1 MRLVYSA
8 DLHSIGGDASQPKMP
23 SGGIWTRPQGTAE
36 TAITRPETGDDS
48 PYSRRTGE
56 TSIYLQDWRPSPFV
70 AMLYDLVLQRLPSD
84 EMIDLLVSRCRPAM
98 EWHTT
103 LIHWGTLEH
112 EIRLFKAMRSTPAV
126 KQVDPAWVAM
136 LLQVRPR
143 SRVPALTLQILLIG
157 LSNGERLAAFDSL
170 ASDTWPECVHLC
182 LQAAEWATTP
192 RYRSIVVRRRAACDI
207 SQ

>member
-1 MRLVYSA
+1 M
-8 DLHSIGGDASQPKMP
+8 HSIGGDASQPKMP

-36 TAITRPETGDDS
+36 TAITRPEPGDDS

-56 TSIYLQDWRPSPFV
+56 TSIYLQDWRPSPFM

-136 LLQVRPR
+136 LLQVRPLPR
-143 SRVPALTLQILLIG
+143 CAGADAAGPPHRPVEWRAAASIRVVGERQLGRMRPPLPASGRVGYHPALPL
-157 LSNGERLAAFDSL
+157 D
-170 ASDTWPECVHLC
+170 
-182 LQAAEWATTP
+182 
-192 RYRSIVVRRRAACDI
+192 RRA
-207 SQ
+207 SSRGL